1 MSTGSGNTEFN
12 HTELDLIWLRRTEQ
26 NRLWI
31 FYSFIV
37 SIELKWPGILTIY
50 HQIENSLTALAVISR
65 YSWRLP
71 PIKKLSAECPVE
83 TVDLGSKLMN
93 DLSVSMVGLIIQE
106 VVKFFLY
113 TYQWFMV
120 YRKLAILGCSKFCE
134 TLDFLL
140 QEKDPIYCKDQII

>member
-12 HTELDLIWLRRTEQ
+12 HTELDLIWLCRTEHQ
-26 NRLWI
+26 DWI

-120 YRKLAILGCSKFCE
+120 YRKLASLGLLKVLRDFRFPSPRKRPDIL
-134 TLDFLL
+134 
-140 QEKDPIYCKDQII
+140 